1 MLVEAPGDAPYTGQV
16 WGSAVRPNGEEGEPV
31 LGPIDVDLAPGET
44 REERIA
50 FTVSDSAANGT
61 YGLYAFAG
69 THGVE
74 TVEFGAVTA
83 RKSDGLS
90 DVGESLDVVTLRV
103 RETAR

>member
-1 MLVEAPGDAPYTGQV
+1 M
-16 WGSAVRPNGEEGEPV
+16 
-31 LGPIDVDLAPGET
+31 
-44 REERIA
+44 
-50 FTVSDSAANGT
+50 SDSAANGT

-83 RKSDGLS
+83 RKSEGLS